1 MTKARAL
8 REMRDDELRRRL
20 EELQQE
26 AFQLRMQIAA
36 GKAQNPSR
44 LREVRRAIARVKT
57 ILGERGIRL

>member
-1 MTKARAL
+1 MVKARAL
-8 REMRDDELRRRL
+8 RELTDPELRRRL

-57 ILGERGIRL
+57 VLGERGIRV

>member
-1 MTKARAL
+1 MVKARAL
-8 REMRDDELRRRL
+8 RELTDQELRRRL

-57 ILGERGIRL
+57 VLGERGIRV

>member
-1 MTKARAL
+1 VTKARAL

>member
-1 MTKARAL
+1 VVKARAL
-8 REMRDDELRRRL
+8 RELTDQELRRRL

-57 ILGERGIRL
+57 VLGERGIRV